1 MTTLPLES
9 YIDHTLLKADAT
21 AAQIKT
27 LCSEAE
33 EYHFKTICI
42 NPQFVSL
49 AKQELKDSPVGICT
63 VIGFPLGA
71 STTQTK
77 VFETTNAIKN
87 GATEIDMV
95 ISIGNVLDNNDE
107 IVLSDI
113 AQVVQAAGQVIVKVI
128 LETAL
133 LNEEQIARACQ
144 LATKAGAKFVKTS
157 TGFSSRGASLQDI
170 EIMKNNIDKDMLI
183 KASGGIRD
191 NKTAKSYI
199 QAGVSRIG
207 TSSGVEILKGE
218 ISNKEY

>member
-27 LCSEAE
+27 LCSEAKK
-33 EYHFKTICI
+33 YNFKTVCI

-49 AKQELKDSPVGICT
+49 AKEELIDSNVGICT

-77 VFETTNAIKN
+77 VFETLNAIKN

-95 ISIGNVLDNNDE
+95 VSIGNVIGNNDE

-133 LNEEQIARACQ
+133 LNEEQIARTCQ

-157 TGFSSRGASLQDI
+157 TGFSSRGASLKDI
-170 EIMKNNIDKDMLI
+170 EIMKNNIDKGMLI

-191 NKTAKSYI
+191 NETAKSYI
-199 QAGVSRIG
+199 EAGVSRIG